1 MFPFQE
7 YFGGHCPSYKAM
19 AKTAKTSGVKKRMT
33 GECRRAQ
40 IVSVATELFA
50 KKGFK
55 GTTTRE
61 IASKARISE
70 AVIFKHFAR
79 KEDLY
84 KAIIDSKCSDSKG
97 QPLLFSAVKDKKG
110 REIFRALALYLFE
123 FHQKDYSFM
132 RLLTFSA
139 LEKHNLSELFIKTK
153 GLEVFEFLTN
163 RIKELM
169 KEGVLRKVDP
179 EMAARAFIGMVLYHS
194 ISQELYGFKKYYE
207 WPSGYVADSFVDI
220 FFEGIKKR

>member
-1 MFPFQE
+1 MP
-7 YFGGHCPSYKAM
+7 
-19 AKTAKTSGVKKRMT
+19 KTAKAAEMKKRMT
-33 GECRRAQ
+33 GEKRREQ
-40 IVSVATELFA
+40 IVGVAAGLFA

-61 IASKARISE
+61 IAVKARISE

-84 KAIIDSKCSDSKG
+84 KAIIDRSCSDGKG
-97 QPLLFSAVKDKKG
+97 QLLLLNAIKDKKG
-110 REIFRALALYLFE
+110 KDMFKGVADYLLD
-123 FHQKDYSFM
+123 FHQKDQSFM

-139 LEKHNLSELFIKTK
+139 LEKQNLSELFLRTK
-153 GLEVFEFLTN
+153 GLEVFEFLSK
-163 RIKELM
+163 RISELI

-179 EMAARAFIGMVLYHS
+179 DVAARAFMGMVLYHS
-194 ISQELYGFKKYYE
+194 FSQELYGLKKYYK
-207 WPSGYVADSFVDI
+207 WPNGYVAGNFVDI